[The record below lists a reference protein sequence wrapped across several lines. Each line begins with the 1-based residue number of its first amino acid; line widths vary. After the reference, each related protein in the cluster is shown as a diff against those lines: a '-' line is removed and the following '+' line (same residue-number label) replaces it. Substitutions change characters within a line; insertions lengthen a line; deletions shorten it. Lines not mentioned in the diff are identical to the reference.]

1 MATPINILNELKI
14 QATIDEL
21 VLPPR
26 DLIPNP
32 NTQTNPNEL
41 RSWVNDMPIA
51 NPPAVA
57 SMTLKSISLL
67 NRHPEAVPRRDQ
79 LLRCYFPAMQQLLH
93 FVRDDAEHP
102 DRPRDEQMANSLREA
117 VEKIVSEMALGYK
130 LVAAEESS
138 SIFRK
143 DAKQQQAENLYYAIK
158 YLALEM
164 VFSYAAYRKA
174 PEYSL
179 PEILHLFALAHA
191 MNLAEEPVVDRTNTS
206 NLNTNIASVVSMILL
221 LILLDPFHLRPGE
234 IWQAYSYLVYRS
246 SRATLNFGEKRETA
260 KGLFIVD
267 QEGAGKPAPYDGQST
282 GTESAEHLFLNASQ
296 LNTRV
301 NKHLKLLKNG
311 QKSDLEEIRGL
322 DASNPI
328 SARQMLQHMLLAWH
342 IVPKRRHTREER
354 QAQLT
359 AVCGV
364 ASIHLMLSGGT
375 PKPGGVGMDILLWK
389 QRNISAGGV
398 EVSAPLADQKYLQ
411 VGELVLLQGERG
423 GDLTMK
429 LGVVR
434 HLFQVESDT
443 LCAGIQFIY
452 GRVFPVTIQPSGQ
465 SKNLKLH
472 THPSLMVERGD
483 NYPGNLFTPR
493 HVFRQKRDYTVKS
506 DTGTNL
512 SVHSGNLL
520 EASKNFERFEFSRS

>member
-1 MATPINILNELKI
+1 MLSELKI
-14 QATIDEL
+14 QETNVEL
-21 VLPPR
+21 VLPPS
-26 DLIPNP
+26 DLVPNP
-32 NTQTNPNEL
+32 NTQTNPKEL
-41 RSWVNDMPIA
+41 QSWVDDMPVA

-57 SMTLKSISLL
+57 SMTLRSISLL
-67 NRHPEAVPRRDQ
+67 NRHPEAVPRRAQ
-79 LLRCYFPAMQQLLH
+79 LLRCYSPAIQQLLS

-102 DRPRDEQMANSLREA
+102 DRPGDKQMAAELRGA

-130 LVAAEESS
+130 LLAVEEGS

-143 DAKQQQAENLYYAIK
+143 DAKQQRAENLYHAIK

-164 VFSYAAYRKA
+164 IFAFANYRKA
-174 PEYSL
+174 PEHNL
-179 PEILHLFALAHA
+179 REILLLFALAHA
-191 MNLAEEPVVDRTNTS
+191 MNLTEEPVLDRTDSPGRKTYI
-206 NLNTNIASVVSMILL
+206 TNIVKMTLL
-221 LILLDPFHLRPGE
+221 LILLDPFHLGPGE
-234 IWQAYSYLVYRS
+234 IWQAYNYLVYRS
-246 SRATLNFGEKRETA
+246 GRATLDFGGQREPV

-267 QEGAGKPAPYDGQST
+267 QEGLGKPVPYEGHPE
-282 GTESAEHLFLNASQ
+282 GTDSAEHLFLNANR

-301 NKHLKLLKNG
+301 NKHLQLLKNG
-311 QKSDLEEIRGL
+311 RKSDLEEIMGL

-342 IVPKRRHTREER
+342 IVPKRRHAREER
-354 QAQLT
+354 QAQLS

-375 PKPGGVGMDILLWK
+375 PIPGGVGMDIHLWK

-398 EVSAPLADQKYLQ
+398 EISAPLDDQEYLQ

-423 GDLTMK
+423 ERDLTMK

-434 HLFQVESDT
+434 HLFQTESDA
-443 LCAGIQFIY
+443 LCAGIQFVY
-452 GRVFPVTIQPSGQ
+452 GRVFPVTVQPSGQ
-465 SKNLKLH
+465 STNLKLH

-493 HVFRQKRDYTVKS
+493 HVFRPKRDYTVKS
-506 DTGTNL
+506 ETGTNL

-520 EASKNFERFEFSRS
+520 EASKNFERFEFSQS